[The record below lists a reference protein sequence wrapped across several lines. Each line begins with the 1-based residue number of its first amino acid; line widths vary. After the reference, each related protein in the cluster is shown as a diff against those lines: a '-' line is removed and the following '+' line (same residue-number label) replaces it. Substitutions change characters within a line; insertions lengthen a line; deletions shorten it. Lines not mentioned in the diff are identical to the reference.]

1 MEFGIPKEVR
11 EAESRVGLTPAG
23 VLGLTQAGQMV
34 YVQQGAGLAAGFSDE
49 DYRQA
54 GANIVFSAA
63 EAYGRADV
71 VVKVA
76 RPTAAEHVL
85 FRPGQIIFAFFHL
98 QVSSPDLLAALR
110 EREITAVANE
120 MIRDQNGQLPVLL
133 PMSMV
138 AGRLAPI
145 IAGQLL
151 MNLRGGRGTLL
162 SGIPGVPRG
171 SVAIVGA
178 GTLGLHAARS
188 FAGLGAQVLVL
199 DRDVRQLQRVDD
211 LLGGRV
217 TTMLANKYTLRQVT
231 EFVDVLVGCIQRPGQ
246 RAPKIITRNMVKRMR
261 PGSVIIDFSIDDGG
275 CVETS
280 RPTTLSDPVFV
291 AEQVVHY
298 CVPNVPASVART
310 TSYGLT
316 NALLPYLQM
325 LVEQGFV
332 GMLENE
338 PGFAYGINLYQGKL
352 ADRDLAAALGQSVE
366 INLPYGGGK

>member
-1 MEFGIPKEVR
+1 MEFGIPREVR

-23 VLGLTQAGQMV
+23 VLGLTQAGHTV
-34 YVQQGAGLAAGFSDE
+34 YVQQGAGMAAGFSDE

-54 GANIVFSAA
+54 GASIVFSAA

-76 RPTAAEHVL
+76 RPTAGEHTL
-85 FRPGQIIFAFFHL
+85 FRSGQIVFAFFHL

-120 MIRDQNGQLPVLL
+120 MIRDQSGQLPVLL

-151 MNLRGGRGTLL
+151 MNIHGGRGTLL

-211 LLGGRV
+211 LLAGRV

-280 RPTTLSDPVFV
+280 RPTTLRDPVFV
-291 AEQVVHY
+291 VDQVVHY

-316 NALLPYLQM
+316 NALLPYLHM
-325 LVEQGFV
+325 LVEQGIV

-352 ADRDLAAALGQSVE
+352 ADRNLAAALGQNVE
-366 INLPYGGGK
+366 INLPYGGSR

>member
-11 EAESRVGLTPAG
+11 EAESRVGLAPAG
-23 VLGLTQAGQMV
+23 VLGLTQAGHTV
-34 YVQQGAGLAAGFSDE
+34 YVQQGAGMAAGFSDE

-76 RPTAAEHVL
+76 RPTAGEHTL
-85 FRPGQIIFAFFHL
+85 FRPGQIVFAFFHL

-120 MIRDQNGQLPVLL
+120 MIRDQSGQLPVLL

-151 MNLRGGRGTLL
+151 MNIHGGRGTLL

-199 DRDVRQLQRVDD
+199 DRDVRQLQHVDD
-211 LLGGRV
+211 LLAGRV

-280 RPTTLSDPVFV
+280 RPTTLRDPVFV
-291 AEQVVHY
+291 VDHVVHY

-316 NALLPYLQM
+316 NALLPYLHM
-325 LVEQGFV
+325 LVEQGIV

-352 ADRDLAAALGQSVE
+352 ADRNLAAALGQNVE
-366 INLPYGGGK
+366 INLPYGGSR

>member
-11 EAESRVGLTPAG
+11 EAESRVGLAPAG
-23 VLGLTQAGQMV
+23 VLGLTQAGHTV
-34 YVQQGAGLAAGFSDE
+34 YVQKGAGAGAGFSDE

-54 GANIVFSAA
+54 GGHVVFSAA

-76 RPTAAEHVL
+76 RPTAQEHTL

-120 MIRDQNGQLPVLL
+120 MIEDQGGHLPVLL
-133 PMSMV
+133 PMSVV

-151 MNLRGGRGTLL
+151 MNTHGGRGTLL
-162 SGIPGVPRG
+162 SGIPSVPRG
-171 SVAIVGA
+171 SVTIVGA
-178 GTLGLHAARS
+178 GTLGINAARA

-199 DRDVRQLQRVDD
+199 DRDMRQLQRVDNQ
-211 LLGGRV
+211 LCGRV
-217 TTMLANKYTLRQVT
+217 TTMLSNKYTLRQVT
-231 EFVDVLVGCIQRPGQ
+231 EFTDVLVGCVQRPGH
-246 RAPKIITRNMVKRMR
+246 RAEKIITRNMVKRMR

-280 RPTTLSDPVFV
+280 RPTTLRDPVFI
-291 AEQVVHY
+291 AEQVTHY
-298 CVPNVPASVART
+298 CVPNTPACVART

-316 NALLPYLQM
+316 NALLPYLLM
-325 LVEQGFV
+325 LVEQGIM
-332 GMLENE
+332 GMLDNE
-338 PGFAYGINLYQGKL
+338 PGFVRGINVYQGKL
-352 ADRDLAAALGQSVE
+352 AHPYLATALGQPLE
-366 INLPYGGGK
+366 INLPSGGNK